1 MAAMSDTMDAP
12 RTSDPV
18 DLVTGELIKS
28 IEHALEA
35 RDTDALKELIEGF
48 QAADLADLLAALGPD
63 NRIEL
68 ITALGDDF
76 NFDAFPELDET
87 VRDNLNEALPNS
99 FLAKAITALE
109 SDDAAYVLDGLE
121 DEDRA
126 DVLKQVPISDRAAL
140 LRNFEYP
147 EETAGR
153 IMQSDFVAVAPYWTV
168 GQVID
173 HARDSDDLPETFSE
187 IYVVDPTFKVRGA
200 VNLSRLLRTKRDVLI
215 SDLMD
220 AEIKQIQANDDQEE
234 VARQFNRYDLLAAP
248 VVDDNE
254 RLLGVITVD
263 DMVEVIQEEADEDIK
278 RLAGVGDEGLQDTVL
293 YAARNRFI
301 WLLINL
307 FTAIL
312 ASAVIKLFDASI
324 EQMVALAVLMPIVA
338 SMGGNAG
345 TQTMTVAVRALGTR
359 DLGPVNTMRVVI
371 REAAVGLINGFL
383 FAVILGAI
391 TIIWFGNSQLGLV
404 IATAMVFNHFAA
416 ALAGILIPIGL
427 EKMGHDPAIASG
439 VFLTTVTDI
448 VGFFAFLGLATLVLL

>member
-1 MAAMSDTMDAP
+1 MSDTMDAP

-87 VRDNLNEALPNS
+87 VRDKLNEALPNS

-140 LRNFEYP
+140 LRNLEYP

-324 EQMVALAVLMPIVA
+324 
-338 SMGGNAG
+338 
-345 TQTMTVAVRALGTR
+345 
-359 DLGPVNTMRVVI
+359 
-371 REAAVGLINGFL
+371 
-383 FAVILGAI
+383 
-391 TIIWFGNSQLGLV
+391 
-404 IATAMVFNHFAA
+404 
-416 ALAGILIPIGL
+416 
-427 EKMGHDPAIASG
+427 
-439 VFLTTVTDI
+439 
-448 VGFFAFLGLATLVLL
+448 